1 VSASPDPVEAIS
13 QRLDIFVTA
22 QRLHAAG
29 LGAEAASFVEAAAAT
44 VEGGKRLRGRF
55 CIAGWRAVEE
65 ASRPAPTL
73 PAEVVTAAAALEV
86 FHAAALVHDD
96 VIDNSD
102 TRRGR
107 PAAHRALE
115 ASHRDARWAG
125 DAAAFGRSAAVL
137 LGDLLVAWSDDLFEE
152 GLAVSLTA
160 RASAARAEYATMRR
174 EVTIGQFLDI
184 AEESA
189 FVTEDDDRHADRAL
203 RVASLKSARYS
214 IQQPLVIGAAL
225 AGADAAQ
232 VAALAA
238 FGHPLGMA
246 FQLRDDVLGVFGD
259 ERETGKPSGDDLRE
273 GKRTVLIAYARE
285 GIGTSARQIVDELIA
300 YARESLAPPAR
311 RIVDE
316 LVGDRTLDAAQIAS
330 LQRTIVESGALERV
344 ESLIA
349 AYAREAERSLSG
361 ARLGNAAVG
370 ELRDLARAATVRVT

>member
-1 VSASPDPVEAIS
+1 MSASSDPVEAIS
-13 QRLDIFVTA
+13 QRLDTFVTA
-22 QRLHAAG
+22 QRLHAAE
-29 LGAEAASFVEAAAAT
+29 LGAEAALFIEAGAAAVT
-44 VEGGKRLRGRF
+44 GGKRLRGRF
-55 CIAGWRAVEE
+55 CVAGWRAVEE
-65 ASRPAPTL
+65 ASARAGDLAPD
-73 PAEVVTAAAALEV
+73 VVTAAAALEI

-107 PAAHRALE
+107 PSAHRSLEAAHRG
-115 ASHRDARWAG
+115 ARWAG
-125 DAAAFGRSAAVL
+125 DAASFGRSGAIL

-152 GLAVSLTA
+152 GLAIA
-160 RASAARAEYATMRR
+160 KAEPASAARAEYAAMRR
-174 EVTIGQFLDI
+174 EVTIGQFLDV

-189 FVTEDDDRHADRAL
+189 YITEPDERHALRAL

-214 IQQPLVIGAAL
+214 IQQPLAIGSAL

-232 VAALAA
+232 AAALAA

-285 GIGTSARQIVDELIA
+285 AIA
-300 YARESLAPPAR
+300 PSAR
-311 RIVDE
+311 RILDE
-316 LVGDRTLDAAQIAS
+316 LLGDPALEADQIAA
-330 LQRTIVESGALERV
+330 LQRTIIDSGALERV
-344 ESLIA
+344 EALISD
-349 AYAREAERSLSG
+349 YAREAERSLSG